1 MAIFLD
7 GVGARFYRGI
17 GPEVQ
22 LVGPFAQMNFFIGS
36 NNAGKSIILN
46 LIAEHIKSGSSSSLQ
61 PEEKFRGTKS
71 GQFESVTGS
80 SIERV
85 LESLDIFQ
93 HEVTTGG
100 FIKELVTKMS
110 VDGNVWNSVKNDAL
124 FDKPSVD
131 EQWSWLP
138 ADAFWQNV
146 WTSLTKQQDGDIRK
160 HWIPE
165 TLERVRLA
173 SVPNLPEIHII
184 PAKRQLGP
192 KGEEFID
199 NSGAGLIDHL
209 ARLQAPSF
217 DRQDDKKK
225 FERINAFVQEITGKP
240 DARLEV
246 PSEREHLLVHMDN
259 KVLPISAL
267 GTGVHEVVLI
277 AAFSTIH
284 DGTIMCI
291 EEPEIHLHPLLQ
303 RKLVRYLMEQTESQY
318 FIATHSSAFIDTP
331 NSAIFHVSNDGA
343 QTYVRSALTEQDQRA
358 ILDDIGCQ
366 ASDILQSNAI
376 IWVEGPS
383 DRILINHWIKTVD
396 PQLNEGIHYSIMF
409 YGGALIS
416 HLTASDEALDRFIN
430 LRNLNRN
437 MAVVIDSDKSD
448 PDDELKPHATRL
460 LEEME
465 EGTGMIW
472 VTAGREVE
480 NYIDGGR
487 LQSTLQELHPQ
498 IYEGPGKTG
507 QFDHAFHFYRKNP
520 NGSGHNQIYKNGDKV
535 GAASKLALEEADLTI
550 LDLKDR
556 IEELVK
562 MVRRSND
569 MIPRAGV

>member
-93 HEVTTGG
+93 HEVTTGR

-110 VDGNVWNSVKNDAL
+110 VDGNVWKSVKNDAL

-138 ADAFWQNV
+138 ADAFWHNV
-146 WTSLTKQQDGDIRK
+146 WTSLTKRRGGDIRK

-165 TLERVRLA
+165 TLEQIRLA
-173 SVPNLPEIHII
+173 AVPELPEIHII

-225 FERINAFVQEITGKP
+225 FERINSFVQEITGKP

-343 QTYVRSALTEQDQRA
+343 QTYVRSALTKQDQRA

-437 MAVVIDSDKSD
+437 MAVVIDSDKSA

-460 LEEME
+460 LEEMK